1 MGTRTE
7 MPSSI
12 LTTKNRA
19 SFLFLEGSKTDESSS
34 HKLELS
40 EGSQAVLMDH
50 GCTLAV
56 EEVNPQSWSCT
67 AVLHT
72 GGIKRSEC
80 LRAKLPQE
88 FLVSWTDHSMGLC

>member
-12 LTTKNRA
+12 LTMKNRA

-40 EGSQAVLMDH
+40 EESQAVLMNH
-50 GCTLAV
+50 GYTLTV
-56 EEVNPQSWSCT
+56 EEVKPQSGSCT
-67 AVLHT
+67 AALDT
-72 GGIKRSEC
+72 GGIKKLEC
-80 LRAKLPQE
+80 LRAELPQE
-88 FLVSWTDHSMGLC
+88 FLASWRDHSMGLC